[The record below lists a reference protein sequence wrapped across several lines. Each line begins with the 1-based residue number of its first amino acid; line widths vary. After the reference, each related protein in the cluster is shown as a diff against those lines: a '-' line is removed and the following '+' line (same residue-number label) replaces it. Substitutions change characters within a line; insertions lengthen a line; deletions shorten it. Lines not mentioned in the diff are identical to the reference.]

1 MPCSAV
7 EGGTTNSLP
16 ACRALP
22 RWEDPLRGFFFR
34 FHRSRIRSR
43 RRWSSSSSNSLMAT
57 SSALSRSGASTEPRY
72 SPRLRMMMTRQLRS
86 LAAVDFFLVV
96 FIGDRNSRGLTALHG
111 VAQSK
116 PESRGRRLSF
126 DSRAPR
132 YPTGD
137 NSASGHFTIGQ
148 LATILPPN

>member
-1 MPCSAV
+1 
-7 EGGTTNSLP
+7 
-16 ACRALP
+16 
-22 RWEDPLRGFFFR
+22 
-34 FHRSRIRSR
+34 
-43 RRWSSSSSNSLMAT
+43 MAT
-57 SSALSRSGASTEPRY
+57 ASALSRSGASTDPRY

-111 VAQSK
+111 VAQST

-137 NSASGHFTIGQ
+137 NPASGHFRIGQ
-148 LATILPPN
+148 LATFC